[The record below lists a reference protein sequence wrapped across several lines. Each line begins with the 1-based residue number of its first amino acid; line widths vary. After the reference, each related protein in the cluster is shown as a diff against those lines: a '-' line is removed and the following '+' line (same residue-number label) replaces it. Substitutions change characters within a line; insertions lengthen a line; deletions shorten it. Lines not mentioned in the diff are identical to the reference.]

1 MTFLELTGVYVEI
14 PIYDY
19 SARRLTKT
27 RFNRQGNVEK
37 SVVPALRD
45 ISLRLCEGDRLGI
58 VGPNGAGKTS
68 LLRLLAGIYA
78 PTKGVI
84 RREGK
89 ITSLLDVSFGI
100 EPDLTGRESIL
111 LRGAI
116 LGIPRKEIVERMS
129 EITEF
134 SGLGKFIDLPTRTYS
149 SGMFLRLAF
158 SISIML
164 SPEILIM
171 DEWLSVGD
179 AEFQKRA
186 GEKLL
191 EIVGGTPIM
200 VIASHSRELIQSNC
214 NRAIWIE
221 NGAVRGEGSPE
232 EICGLY
238 FG

>member
-1 MTFLELTGVYVEI
+1 MTFLELTGVHVEI

-27 RFNRQGNVEK
+27 LFNRQGNVEK

-100 EPDLTGRESIL
+100 EPDFTGRESIL

-134 SGLGKFIDLPTRTYS
+134 SGLGEFIDLPTRTYS